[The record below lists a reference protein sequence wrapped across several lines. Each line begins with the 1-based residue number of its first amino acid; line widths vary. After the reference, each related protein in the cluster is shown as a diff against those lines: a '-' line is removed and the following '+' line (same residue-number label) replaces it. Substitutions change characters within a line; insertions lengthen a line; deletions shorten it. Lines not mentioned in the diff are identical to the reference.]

1 MRGRARKDGRMSA
14 KTGGPSVSL
23 HPMIGAQYSRAD
35 VQTGCRSD
43 QPISVGT
50 RPARG
55 NTWFQMKKLVFK
67 AATFG
72 IFFFFYPFHVML
84 LGILFLCQ
92 FLFHRKGQIWV
103 VG

>member
-23 HPMIGAQYSRAD
+23 APMIGAQYSRAD

-72 IFFFFYPFHVML
+72 IFFFFFTPFM
-84 LGILFLCQ
+84 
-92 FLFHRKGQIWV
+92 
-103 VG
+103 